1 MGERTDLTAASS
13 GRDTVH
19 VITMSHPDTAPTGSL
34 DYTTGATPAQT
45 TAAARNILSVT
56 QYRQAIRDAQH
67 AADAYYAGRDTE
79 LTDAEYDALLDEIA
93 AYETAHPDEVVT
105 HGLFDAVAAG
115 KATGDVPHPTPML
128 SLDKVKAEDDVRK
141 FLARLTEVRDT
152 AGVSVQP
159 KLDGLAIRAV
169 YRDAKL
175 VQVVTRGDGVAGED
189 VTDRILRD
197 EVQINGLPR
206 YIGTI
211 APVAFEV
218 RGELVMSRDDF
229 TISNANRVATG
240 KPGFANPR
248 NAAAGSL
255 RAETLDYDVQMTF
268 VTYEHDGI
276 PASPDASEVFTYADQ
291 LPGAVEG
298 QAAHP
303 RRILNAIEEFGAQRA
318 DYDYP
323 TDGVVIKATGTYV
336 RTALGTGSRAPK
348 WAVAYKYEAQTGETV
363 IRDIVVE
370 VGRTGNLSF
379 TAVFDPVLVD
389 GSTISR
395 ASLHNTSLI
404 AEKNIRIGS
413 KAVVYKANDIIPQ
426 VLSVTNDEN
435 TVPWT
440 PPTEDADG
448 FPYVQRGK
456 FLTSTNPA
464 DSVGAL
470 IRYAAS
476 RDVLDIDGLG
486 SEIADALVANGL
498 VSELHDLFLL
508 EFDDLASLPLGET
521 TTGGV
526 RRLGEKNA
534 RKLLAGIEAA
544 KQQPL
549 NRIITALGIRLTGRT
564 FGRRLAN
571 HFGSLW
577 ALLHADY
584 DDLLQVEGIG
594 PERAAVILKGIH
606 DRREVIMMLRNL
618 GVTSE
623 IEKDDSSDAAA
634 LVGMSVVVTGS
645 TKGTKLEAYGRNE
658 MNELIERHGGKA
670 SGSVSKNT
678 SLLVAGDGAGSKLAK
693 ATDLGIEV
701 ITPDEF
707 AERIGL

>member
-1 MGERTDLTAASS
+1 MEITTKADY
-13 GRDTVH
+13 
-19 VITMSHPDTAPTGSL
+19 VIAISN
-34 DYTTGATPAQT
+34 AQG
-45 TAAARNILSVT
+45 AAA
-56 QYRQAIRDAQH
+56 
-67 AADAYYAGRDTE
+67 AYYSGDE
-79 LTDAEYDALLDEIA
+79 SSMTDAEYDELLGDIQAFELA
-93 AYETAHPDEVVT
+93 NPGAVLD
-105 HGLFDAVAAG
+105 HGLFTQVAAG
-115 KATGDVPHPTPML
+115 ATAAGDIPHPAPML
-128 SLDKVKAEDDVRK
+128 SLDKVKTEDDIRK
-141 FLARLTEVRDT
+141 FLVRLTEVHESSQ
-152 AGVSVQP
+152 VSIQP

-169 YRDAKL
+169 YRDAEL
-175 VQVVTRGDGVAGED
+175 VQVVTRGDGQAGED
-189 VTDRILRD
+189 VTDRIVRD
-197 EVQINGLPR
+197 NVLVHGLPQF
-206 YIGTI
+206 IGTS

-218 RGELVMSRDDF
+218 RGELVMSTDNF
-229 TISNANRVATG
+229 TVSNANRIAAG
-240 KPGFANPR
+240 KTGFANPR

-255 RAETLDYDVQMTF
+255 RAETLDYDVEMTF

-276 PASPDASEVFTYADQ
+276 PAGPDAADVFIYADQ
-291 LPGAVEG
+291 LPGAKTG
-298 QAAHP
+298 SARHP
-303 RRILNAIEEFGAQRA
+303 RGVIMAVEEFGALRA

-323 TDGVVIKATGTYV
+323 TDGAVIKATGALV
-336 RTALGTGSRAPK
+336 RHRLGAGSRAPK
-348 WAVAYKYEAQTGETV
+348 WAVAYKYEAQTGETT

-404 AEKNIRIGS
+404 AEKDIRIGS
-413 KAVVYKANDIIPQ
+413 KAIVYKANDIIPQ
-426 VLSVTNDEN
+426 VLSVTNDE
-435 TVPWT
+435 TTEPWVA
-440 PPTEDADG
+440 PTEDADG

-486 SEIADALVANGL
+486 SEIADALVENGL

-508 EFDDLASLPLGET
+508 EFDDLAELPLGET
-521 TTGGV
+521 STGGV

-534 RKLLAGIEAA
+534 AKLIAGIEAA
-544 KQQPL
+544 KRQPL

-564 FGRRLAN
+564 FGRRLAA
-571 HFGSLW
+571 HFESLW
-577 ALLHADY
+577 GLLHASY
-584 DDLLQVEGIG
+584 DDLLEVEGIG
-594 PERAAVILKGIH
+594 PERATVILKGIS
-606 DRREVIMMLRNL
+606 DRREVIEMLRNL

-623 IEKDDSSDAAA
+623 IEKTEDAGAA
-634 LVGMSVVVTGS
+634 VLAGMSVVVTGS

-693 ATDLGIEV
+693 ATDLGV
-701 ITPDEF
+701 RTVTPDEF
-707 AERIGL
+707 AGMVGL